1 MKTGAEVQPVLLLY
15 CEYKVAVS
23 MSGDSEEHASLRKKL
38 RAWAQR
44 QVERESRREWLIRI
58 VVAAPPITTWR
69 SAPAAASDSSVRART
84 PGLFSTS
91 ARQSVMCLTVTG
103 ILIPPSKLDYSSP
116 VKIQSTLELAAL
128 TLRNN

>member
-44 QVERESRREWLIRI
+44 QVECESRREWLIRI
-58 VVAAPPITTWR
+58 VVAA
-69 SAPAAASDSSVRART
+69 
-84 PGLFSTS
+84 LFCVWLYWII
-91 ARQSVMCLTVTG
+91 RV
-103 ILIPPSKLDYSSP
+103 LIRGSL
-116 VKIQSTLELAAL
+116 
-128 TLRNN
+128 